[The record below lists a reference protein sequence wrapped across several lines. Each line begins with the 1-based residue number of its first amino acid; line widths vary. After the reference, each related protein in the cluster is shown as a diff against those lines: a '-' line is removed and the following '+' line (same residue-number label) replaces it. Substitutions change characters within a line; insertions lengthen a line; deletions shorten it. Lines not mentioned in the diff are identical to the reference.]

1 MKLYRG
7 MLTFVVVLMAAMMA
21 ANEFPELLT
30 LTDNT
35 TNDYVSVQRR
45 SDNSQ
50 QIVIQRSTTQ
60 LTAVPVAF
68 NPPVGLLVTAD
79 SNFLLSPA
87 AKSPGGLLLLLVTQR
102 T

>member
-1 MKLYRG
+1 MKLYQR
-7 MLTFVVVLMAAMMA
+7 MLGLAVVLMAAMMA
-21 ANEFPELLT
+21 LNEVPELLT

-35 TNDYVSVQRR
+35 TNDYVSVQKR
-45 SDNSQ
+45 SDSSHQ
-50 QIVIQRSTTQ
+50 VVVQRSAAQ
-60 LTAVPVAF
+60 
-68 NPPVGLLVTAD
+68 VTATPAVVHPPIQSEVLAA

>member
-1 MKLYRG
+1 MKLYQR
-7 MLTFVVVLMAAMMA
+7 MFTFGIVLMAAMMA
-21 ANEFPELLT
+21 LNEFPELLT

-45 SDNSQ
+45 SDSSH
-50 QIVIQRSTTQ
+50 QIVVQRSAAQ
-60 LTAVPVAF
+60 LTAAPAVF
-68 NPPVGLLVTAD
+68 NPPVQLQVLAA